1 MHQIHF
7 YRVFTLVSIA
17 AVFGAAPAH
26 AATVYAGRP
35 TFEATLATSVVDD
48 YEAPG
53 YSSIPDD
60 MTMSAVVGETDYVTT
75 FFDNNNYVGTAGD
88 GSGST
93 ASNIY
98 CAGCNGSFLLSFT
111 TTSVGSA
118 DGVYGVGL
126 EFFNS
131 IETEPYHAFV
141 TFGDGSTQDIVMDT
155 ATTASMAFFGIT
167 SPDLIRSIHF
177 GLEDGGATSIGYF
190 GIDNL
195 TLGSPVPLPAAL
207 YLFGSGLL
215 LVFAKAIRR
224 RALPESGGV

>member
-1 MHQIHF
+1 MYRIRL
-7 YRVFTLVSIA
+7 YRVFTLVCIT
-17 AVFGAAPAH
+17 AVVGAMPVH
-26 AATVYAGRP
+26 AATVYADRP
-35 TFEATLATSVVDD
+35 AFEATLGKSVVDD
-48 YEAPG
+48 YENSG
-53 YSSIPDD
+53 YTNAQDD
-60 MTMSAVVGETDYVTT
+60 LTMSAVVGETDYVATAWT
-75 FFDNNNYVGTAGD
+75 DGDYVGPAGD
-88 GSGST
+88 SSGLT

-98 CAGCNGSFLLSFT
+98 CAGCNGSFRLSFT
-111 TTSVGSA
+111 TSSVGSA
-118 DGVYGVGL
+118 DGVYGVGF

-131 IETEPYHAFV
+131 IEPYHAFV

-215 LVFAKAIRR
+215 LVFAKGAGNRERR
-224 RALPESGGV
+224 MSPS